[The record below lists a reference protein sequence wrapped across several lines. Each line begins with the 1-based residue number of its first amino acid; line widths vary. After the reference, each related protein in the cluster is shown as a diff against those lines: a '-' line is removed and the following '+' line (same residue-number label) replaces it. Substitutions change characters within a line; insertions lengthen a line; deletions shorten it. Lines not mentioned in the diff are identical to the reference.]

1 MIVVACALASGCT
14 SSTPTPPTTPL
25 SVQVIAAPG
34 QTVEV
39 ESALM
44 RLRFQG
50 VVGDSRCPG
59 DALCIQGGD
68 ALVRID
74 VQSQSLGQTIYD
86 LHTGNM
92 QPVHHAELT
101 ITLVQLTPYP
111 FVSHPISPG
120 DYRATFQ
127 ITR

>member
-1 MIVVACALASGCT
+1 
-14 SSTPTPPTTPL
+14 
-25 SVQVIAAPG
+25 VQVIAAPG